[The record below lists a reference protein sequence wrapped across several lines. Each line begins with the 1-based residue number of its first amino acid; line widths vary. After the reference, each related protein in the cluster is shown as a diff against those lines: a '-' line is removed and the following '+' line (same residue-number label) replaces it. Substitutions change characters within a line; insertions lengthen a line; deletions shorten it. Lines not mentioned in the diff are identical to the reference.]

1 MTYKKPIHL
10 IFLTYIN
17 DLIKCL
23 KWPLKPPKLRL
34 GTHTHPQMLETDLN
48 CFADEIDGLELICED
63 VGMDMSA
70 PPTSVNIQK
79 ENIKAR

>member
-1 MTYKKPIHL
+1 
-10 IFLTYIN
+10 
-17 DLIKCL
+17 
-23 KWPLKPPKLRL
+23 
-34 GTHTHPQMLETDLN
+34 MLETDLN